1 MAMPAGQQ
9 LAGHRLLGTWQK
21 PAAAKRKYKMDSS
34 KYDLLFVS
42 GQADELKAIGDALAE
57 LIPVRISR
65 AATAE
70 QALALAKAASFK
82 LAVIGGK
89 FDGDPLEMVNQLMLQ
104 DAFINTAVVS
114 DESEADFH
122 ERSEGLGVLAQLP
135 GSPGPQQ
142 AQELV
147 KLLKEIAVIA

>member
-1 MAMPAGQQ
+1 
-9 LAGHRLLGTWQK
+9 
-21 PAAAKRKYKMDSS
+21 MDSS

-42 GQADELKAIGDALAE
+42 GQTDELKAMGDALAE
-57 LIPVRISR
+57 LIPVRISH

-70 QALALAKAASFK
+70 QALAMAKDASVK

-89 FDGDPLEMVNQLMLQ
+89 FEGDALELVNQLMLQ

-114 DESEADFH
+114 DESEEDFH

-135 GSPGPQQ
+135 NSPGPQQ
-142 AQELV
+142 AKELV
-147 KLLKEIAVIA
+147 ELLKGIAVIA